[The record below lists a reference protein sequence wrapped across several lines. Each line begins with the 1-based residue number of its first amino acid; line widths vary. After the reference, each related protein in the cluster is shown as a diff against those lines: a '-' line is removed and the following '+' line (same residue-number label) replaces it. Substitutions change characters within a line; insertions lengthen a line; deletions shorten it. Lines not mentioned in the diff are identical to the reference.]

1 MAGGS
6 QLVPALVWALVG
18 EVGLVQLSPGELQLV
33 AELLWAAEEAQELPL
48 VLPLKGQIRSHIIY
62 VINIYLYI

>member
-33 AELLWAAEEAQELPL
+33 AELLWAEAEAQELLL
-48 VLPLKGQIRSHIIY
+48 VPPLKGSHIIY
-62 VINIYLYI
+62 CK